1 MQEGPD
7 ITRIAA
13 MIGDP
18 TRANLLTCLMS
29 GLAMTM
35 GELAEEVGITPQT
48 ATSHCQKLRDAGLI
62 SQVKQGRHIYCRLKG
77 PEAARLIEGLMGL
90 AESQGHVRTRFG
102 PKDPALRYARVCYD
116 HLAGT
121 IGVQLFEKFRDH
133 GLISLGDDGI
143 DLTEKGYADF
153 TKIGMDL
160 SPLSGRKRVI
170 CRECLDW
177 SERRMHL
184 SGHMGALFLSFILA
198 QDWGRRHQG
207 SRALQITPKGQ
218 KMFRINFDIQCD
230 AQTLSCTDNM
240 LTA

>member
-7 ITRIAA
+7 ITQIAA

-18 TRANLLTCLMS
+18 TRSNLLTCLMS

-35 GELAEEVGITPQT
+35 GELAEEVGVTPQT

-62 SQVKQGRHIYCRLKG
+62 TQVKQGRHIYCRLKG
-77 PEAARLIEGLMGL
+77 PEAAHLLEGLMGL
-90 AESQGHVRTRFG
+90 AQSQGHVRTRFG

-116 HLAGT
+116 HLAGNV
-121 IGVQLFEKFRDH
+121 GVQMFEKLRDH
-133 GLISLGDDGI
+133 ALISLGGEGI
-143 DLTEKGYADF
+143 QLTEKGSAHF

-160 SPLSGRKRVI
+160 SPLSGRKRVV

-184 SGHMGALFLSFILA
+184 AGHMGALLLSHGLTH
-198 QDWGRRHQG
+198 DWVRRQHN
-207 SRALQITPKGQ
+207 SRALQITPKGREVLW
-218 KMFRINFDIQCD
+218 KSFDIQLTDPTFCD
-230 AQTLSCTDNM
+230 NMQTL
-240 LTA
+240 TA